1 VTVPDYYCGLD
12 LGQAADFTALA
23 IAERTEG
30 PDPANPNRRVPLF
43 AVRHLQRWARGTAYP
58 EIVEAVRT
66 LAGVPPLPGCTLVVD
81 ATGVGRAVVDLFRA
95 ARPALPCR
103 LRAVTITAGQHAAA
117 GAAGETAPKK
127 DLVACLQVLL
137 QSRRLAIAKELP
149 DAAVLRK
156 ELQHFKVKVTT
167 AGNETFEA
175 WRERD
180 HDDLVLA
187 VALACWA
194 GGKPRSTARPFA
206 ANGCPEISRA
216 AAAAHYPR

>member
-1 VTVPDYYCGLD
+1 MTAEYFCGLD
-12 LGQAADFTALA
+12 LGQAADYSALA
-23 IAERTEG
+23 VAERTEG
-30 PDPANPNRRVPLF
+30 PDTANANRRVPLF
-43 AVRHLQRWARGTAYP
+43 AVRHLQRWQRGSSYP

-103 LRAVTITAGQHAAA
+103 LRAVTITAGQHAAT
-117 GAAGETAPKK
+117 GAAGETVPKK
-127 DLVACLQVLL
+127 DLVGCLQVLL
-137 QSRRLAIAKELP
+137 QSRRLTIAPALP

-156 ELQHFKVKVTT
+156 ELQHFKVKLT
-167 AGNETFEA
+167 AAANETFEA

-194 GGKPRSTARPFA
+194 GGRLRSTARPFA
-206 ANGCPEISRA
+206 ANGCPELSRA
-216 AAAAHYPR
+216 AAAIHNPW